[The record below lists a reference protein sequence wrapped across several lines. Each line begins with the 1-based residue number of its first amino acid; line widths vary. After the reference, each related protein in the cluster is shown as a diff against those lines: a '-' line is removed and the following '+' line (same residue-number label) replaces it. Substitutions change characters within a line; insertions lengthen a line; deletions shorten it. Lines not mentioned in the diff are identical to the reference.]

1 MEKLLRKEFAFLI
14 KLKVYKKQI
23 LFLLGFVFLVL
34 FLFELLAFF
43 ISKFVFKS
51 FVYMYKYTFL
61 I

>member
-34 FLFELLAFF
+34 LLFELL
-43 ISKFVFKS
+43 VF
-51 FVYMYKYTFL
+51 L
-61 I
+61 